1 MSESSARSGSSDN
14 SNGHASKRTVLITGA
29 GHGIGA
35 ASARLFAA
43 VGDDVVV
50 TDIDTASAAIVA
62 EDIRAVGGLAT
73 SHSLDVGDPE
83 AWQALSLELRASNRP
98 PAVIVNNAFFQVGG
112 VAHEQSEG
120 DWSKQLSVTL
130 SSVYRAMHTFH
141 DTLTAARG
149 SMVNVSSVH
158 GVLAWSEQPA
168 YAAAKGGL
176 ISLTRQLSVDY
187 APHVRVNV
195 VLPGA
200 IQTRQ
205 WNHQSLEDRE
215 RAQRQATLQ
224 RLGTPEEVAS
234 VIQFLAG
241 DGASYITGASLV
253 VDGGMTTT
261 LGA

>member
-1 MSESSARSGSSDN
+1 VGGESG
-14 SNGHASKRTVLITGA
+14 SKRTVVITGA

-35 ASARLFAA
+35 ASARMFAA
-43 VGDDVVV
+43 TGDDVVV
-50 TDIDTASAAIVA
+50 TDIDTDAAQVVA
-62 EDIRAVGGLAT
+62 EEIRATGGLAT
-73 SHSLDVGDPE
+73 AHPLDVADPE
-83 AWQALSLELRASNRP
+83 AWQALSRELRAANRS

-112 VAHEQSEG
+112 VAHEQSEA
-120 DWSKQLSVTL
+120 DWSAQLSVTL

-158 GVLAWSEQPA
+158 GVLAWAAQPA

-176 ISLTRQLSVDY
+176 ISLTRQLSLDY

-200 IQTRQ
+200 IETRQ
-205 WNHQSLEDRE
+205 WDHQGPE
-215 RAQRQATLQ
+215 AQELARRQATLQ
-224 RLGTPEEVAS
+224 RLGSPEEVAS
-234 VIQFLAG
+234 VIRFLAG
-241 DGASYITGASLV
+241 DGASYITGTSLV

>member
-1 MSESSARSGSSDN
+1 M
-14 SNGHASKRTVLITGA
+14 RTVLITGA

-35 ASARLFAA
+35 ACARMFAA
-43 VGDDVVV
+43 AGDDVVV
-50 TDIDTASAAIVA
+50 SDIDTAAAVA
-62 EDIRAVGGLAT
+62 IAEEIRAAGGSAT
-73 SHSLDVGDPE
+73 GNFLDVSDPA
-83 AWQALSLELRASNRP
+83 AWQALSRELRCAARLP
-98 PAVIVNNAFFQVGG
+98 TVIVNNAFFDVAG
-112 VAHEQSEG
+112 VAHEQSE
-120 DWSKQLSVTL
+120 DNWSKQLSVTL

-141 DTLTAARG
+141 DTLTAAHG
-149 SMVNVSSVH
+149 NMVNVSSVH
-158 GVLAWSEQPA
+158 GVLAWTEQPA

-195 VLPGA
+195 VLPGS

-205 WNHQSLEDRE
+205 WDHQGAAELEL
-215 RAQRQATLQ
+215 AARQATLQ

-241 DGASYITGASLV
+241 DGASYITGASLL

>member
-1 MSESSARSGSSDN
+1 MM
-14 SNGHASKRTVLITGA
+14 RTVLITGA

-35 ASARLFAA
+35 AAARAFGNA
-43 VGDDVVV
+43 GDDVVV
-50 TDIDTASAAIVA
+50 TDIDVDAAQAVA
-62 EDIRAVGGLAT
+62 AEIRATGAAAT
-73 SHSLDVGDPE
+73 GNFLDVAAPE
-83 AWQALSLELRASNRP
+83 AWEALSRELRAAQRP
-98 PAVIVNNAFFQVGG
+98 PAVIVNNAFFQVAG
-112 VAHEQSEG
+112 VAHEQTET

-130 SSVYRAMHTFH
+130 SSVYRSMHTFH

-149 SMVNVSSVH
+149 NMVNVSSVH
-158 GVLAWSEQPA
+158 GVLAWAEQPA

-176 ISLTRQLSVDY
+176 ISLTRQLSLDY

-205 WNHQSLEDRE
+205 WNHQSPEDRQ
-215 RAQRQATLQ
+215 RAERQATLQ

-241 DGASYITGASLV
+241 DGASYVTGASLL

>member
-1 MSESSARSGSSDN
+1 MT
-14 SNGHASKRTVLITGA
+14 RTVLITGA
-29 GHGIGA
+29 AHGIGA
-35 ASARLFAA
+35 ASARMFADI
-43 VGDDVVV
+43 GDDVVV
-50 TDIDTASAAIVA
+50 TDIDRDAAATVA
-62 EDIRAVGGLAT
+62 DEIRAAGGTAT
-73 SHSLDVGDPE
+73 GNFLDVSDPE
-83 AWQALSLELRASNRP
+83 AWQALSRELRAANRP

-112 VAHEQSEG
+112 AAHEQTED

-141 DTLTAARG
+141 DTLTEARG

-158 GVLAWSEQPA
+158 GVLAWAEQPA

-205 WNHQSLEDRE
+205 WNHQSSEDRE
-215 RAQRQATLQ
+215 LAGRQATLQ
-224 RLGTPEEVAS
+224 RLGTPGEVAS
-234 VIQFLAG
+234 VIRFLAS
-241 DGASYITGASLV
+241 DGASYVTGASLL

>member
-1 MSESSARSGSSDN
+1 MA
-14 SNGHASKRTVLITGA
+14 ARTVLITGA
-29 GHGIGA
+29 GNGIGA
-35 ASARLFAA
+35 AAARLFA
-43 VGDDVVV
+43 VSGDDVVV
-50 TDIDTASAAIVA
+50 TDIDADAAAAVAAEIVA
-62 EDIRAVGGLAT
+62 SGGAAT
-73 SHSLDVGDPE
+73 AHRLDVADSE
-83 AWQALSLELRASNRP
+83 QWQQLSLELRSTNRP
-98 PAVIVNNAFFQVGG
+98 PAVIVNNAFFQVTGI
-112 VAHEQSEG
+112 AHEQSE
-120 DWSKQLSVTL
+120 DIWNKQLSVTL
-130 SSVYRAMHTFH
+130 SSAYRAMRTFH

-158 GVLAWSEQPA
+158 GVLSWAEQPA
-168 YAAAKGGL
+168 YDAAKGGL

-200 IQTRQ
+200 IETRQ
-205 WNHQSLEDRE
+205 WDHQGAEAHE
-215 RAQRQATLQ
+215 VAQRQATLR
-224 RLGTPEEVAS
+224 RLGKPEEVAS